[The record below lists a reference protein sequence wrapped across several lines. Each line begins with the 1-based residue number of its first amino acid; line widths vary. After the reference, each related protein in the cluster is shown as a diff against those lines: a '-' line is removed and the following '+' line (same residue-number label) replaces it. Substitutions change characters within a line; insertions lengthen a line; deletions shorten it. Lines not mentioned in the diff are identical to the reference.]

1 MIIKS
6 YSKWASIVWL
16 LKKFPSSLIVRVI
29 ERVSSFI
36 NQALVCSESC
46 LVSADTAQT
55 DITGNRANDIKGK
68 VSRHSLLYD
77 INITAITRRYYSP
90 TLSFWHSGEY

>member
-1 MIIKS
+1 MGINCL
-6 YSKWASIVWL
+6 AF
-16 LKKFPSSLIVRVI
+16 KKLSSSLIVRVI

-55 DITGNRANDIKGK
+55 DTPVTALMTSKEKFHDI
-68 VSRHSLLYD
+68 HS
-77 INITAITRRYYSP
+77 TA
-90 TLSFWHSGEY
+90 